1 MKVYIGIDWSSQK
14 HDIMYLNEEGGIIA
28 YQTIPHTPLGFEAF
42 DDQRMKLGVGV
53 EDCLVGIETEH
64 NLLID
69 FLSSRQYR
77 QIYVIPPTTIK
88 GSRGRFGA
96 SKANTDRSDAHLIAD
111 MLRTDRA
118 RLHVWHAD
126 SLLTQQIAALA
137 SLEQFLTHMIIQT
150 NNRLRNVL
158 WRYYPNA
165 AIVFSALDL
174 QISLEFICAF
184 PTPQAA
190 AQLTFEQFKVFAR
203 SHHYPQ
209 PSKLPAC
216 FARLQKPQP
225 EARQQTVLA
234 FQSEAVR
241 LARLSFHAV
250 QDKAATIREI
260 QELFLEHPD
269 YPIFSSLPGAGKILA
284 PALLAKFGDDR
295 LRYPTP
301 QVLQSVAGTC
311 PVTRASGKHKVV
323 SFRYACDHEF
333 RSVVQQWAK
342 CSIDASV
349 WAYTYFQS
357 IRPHCDSLSHA
368 YRRLANRWLEIA
380 WRLWQDRVPYDEERH
395 LRQHALRVKPN

>member
-1 MKVYIGIDWSSQK
+1 MTVYIGIDWSSKK
-14 HDIMYLNEEGGIIA
+14 HDIVFLNEAGGIIA

-42 DDQRMKLGVGV
+42 DHQRMKLGMEVD
-53 EDCLVGIETEH
+53 DCLVGIETEH
-64 NLLID
+64 NLFLD
-69 FLSSRQYR
+69 YLSSHEYR

-88 GSRGRFGA
+88 DSRGRFGA

-111 MLRTDRA
+111 LLRTDRA

-126 SLLTQQIAALA
+126 SLLTQQIAALT
-137 SLEQFLTHMIIQT
+137 SLEHFLTHTIIQT

-165 AIVFSALDL
+165 ASVFTGLDL
-174 QISLEFICAF
+174 PISLEFICAF

-190 AQLTFEQFKVFAR
+190 AQLTFEQFQAFAR
-203 SHHYPQ
+203 SHHHSAL
-209 PSKLPAC
+209 SKLPAC

-225 EARQQTVLA
+225 QARQQTVLA

-241 LARLSFHAV
+241 LARLSLQAV
-250 QDKAATIREI
+250 RDKAATIREI
-260 QELFLEHPD
+260 QVLFVEHPD
-269 YPIFSSLPGAGKILA
+269 YPIFSSLPGVGAILA

-295 LRYPTP
+295 QRYPTP

-311 PVTRASGKHKVV
+311 PVTRQSGKHKYV

-333 RSVVQQWAK
+333 RWIVQQWAK
-342 CSIDASV
+342 CSIDDSV
-349 WAYTYFQS
+349 WAYSYFQS
-357 IRPHCDSLSHA
+357 IHPHCDSLSHA

-380 WRLWQDRVPYDEERH
+380 WRLWQDKVPYDEERH
-395 LRQHALRVKPN
+395 LRQHALRVKPI

>member
-1 MKVYIGIDWSSQK
+1 MTVYIGIDWSSQK
-14 HDIMYLNEEGGIIA
+14 HDIVYLNEEGGIIA
-28 YQTIPHTPLGFEAF
+28 YQTIPHTPCGFEAF
-42 DDQRMKLGVGV
+42 DDQRRKLVIDTD
-53 EDCLVGIETEH
+53 DCLVGIETAH
-64 NLLID
+64 NLFLD
-69 FLSSRQYR
+69 YLSSHQYPR
-77 QIYVIPPTTIK
+77 IYIIPPTMIK
-88 GSRGRFGA
+88 NSRGRFGA

-118 RLHVWHAD
+118 RLHPWHAD
-126 SLLTQQIAALA
+126 SLLTQQITALV
-137 SLEQFLTHMIIQT
+137 SLLQFLTRAIIQT

-165 AIVFSALDL
+165 TTVFSALDL

-190 AQLTFEQFKVFAR
+190 DQLSFEKFKAFAR
-203 SHHYPQ
+203 LHHYPQ
-209 PSKLPAC
+209 PSKLAAC
-216 FARLQKPQP
+216 FARLHKPQP
-225 EARQQTVLA
+225 QAKLQTVLA

-241 LARLSFHAV
+241 LARLSLHAV

-260 QELFLEHPD
+260 QILFKEHPD
-269 YPIFSSLPGAGKILA
+269 YPIFSSLPGTGKILA

-295 LRYPTP
+295 QRYPSP

-311 PVTRASGKHKVV
+311 PVTHSSGKHKYV
-323 SFRYACDHEF
+323 SFRRACDHEF
-333 RSVVQQWAK
+333 RWIVQQWAK
-342 CSIDASV
+342 CSIDDSV
-349 WAYTYFQS
+349 WAYSYFQS

-395 LRQHALRVKPN
+395 LRQHALRVKPI

>member
-14 HDIMYLNEEGGIIA
+14 HDIVFLNEEGGIIA
-28 YQTIPHTPLGFEAF
+28 YQTIPHTPNGFEAF
-42 DDQRMKLGVGV
+42 DDQRMKLGVEV

-64 NLLID
+64 NLFLD
-69 FLSSRQYR
+69 YLSSHQYR

-88 GSRGRFGA
+88 DSRGRFGA

-111 MLRTDRA
+111 MLRTDLA
-118 RLHVWHAD
+118 RLHIWHAD

-165 AIVFSALDL
+165 ANVFTGLDL

-190 AQLTFEQFKVFAR
+190 AQLTFEQFKAFAK
-203 SHHYPQ
+203 SHHHSAL
-209 PSKLPAC
+209 SKLPAC

-225 EARQQTVLA
+225 EARLQTVLA

-241 LARLSFHAV
+241 LAHLSLQAV
-250 QDKAATIREI
+250 RDKAATIRET
-260 QELFLEHPD
+260 QELFVEHPD
-269 YPIFSSLPGAGKILA
+269 YSIFSSLPGTGKILA

-295 LRYPTP
+295 SRFPTP

-311 PVTRASGKHKVV
+311 PVTRASGKHKYV

-333 RSVVQQWAK
+333 RWIVQQWAK
-342 CSIDASV
+342 CSIDDSV

-395 LRQHALRVKPN
+395 LRQHALRVKPI

>member
-1 MKVYIGIDWSSQK
+1 MIVYIGIDWSSQK
-14 HDIMYLNEEGGIIA
+14 HDIVYLNEEGGIIA

-42 DDQRMKLGVGV
+42 DDQRMKLGVEV

-64 NLLID
+64 NLFLD
-69 FLSSRQYR
+69 YLSSHQYR

-88 GSRGRFGA
+88 DSRGRFGA

-137 SLEQFLTHMIIQT
+137 SLEQFLTRMIIQT

-165 AIVFSALDL
+165 ANVFTGLDS
-174 QISLEFICAF
+174 QISLELICTF

-190 AQLTFEQFKVFAR
+190 AKLTFEQFKAFA
-203 SHHYPQ
+203 SFHHYPR

-241 LARLSFHAV
+241 MARLSLQAV
-250 QDKAATIREI
+250 QEKAATIREI
-260 QELFLEHPD
+260 QGLFVEHPD
-269 YPIFSSLPGAGKILA
+269 YPIFSSLPGVGKILA

-295 LRYPTP
+295 SRYPTA
-301 QVLQSVAGTC
+301 QVLQSIAGTC
-311 PVTRASGKHKVV
+311 PVTRASGKHKYV

-333 RSVVQQWAK
+333 RWIVQQWAK
-342 CSIDASV
+342 CSIDDSV

-380 WRLWQDRVPYDEERH
+380 WRLWQDKVPYDEERH